1 MKWVTLILTVA
12 LGYFHYHLWI
22 AKGGWQDMSKLKDE
36 VAAQDN
42 KNTALALRNTALAAE
57 VADLAEGKEAIA
69 EIARVD
75 LGYIEEG
82 ETYYRLVKRFKH

>member
-1 MKWVTLILTVA
+1 MKWVTLVLTAA
-12 LGYFHYHLWI
+12 LVYFHYHLWI
-22 AKGGWQDMSKLKDE
+22 AKGGWQDMSQLKDE
-36 VAAQDN
+36 VAVQEE
-42 KNTALALRNTALAAE
+42 KNTLLAVRNTALAAE

-82 ETYYRLVKRFKH
+82 ETYYRLVKRFKP